1 MGKTTSIAWCDS
13 TVTPIFGCSKASEAC
28 EHCYAEKIA
37 VMRAHNPKVA
47 HLYEGT
53 IKDGHWS
60 GRLNLFPERMEETF
74 RWRASR
80 RIFVA
85 SQSDLFHQAV
95 PTSFLDAVFSAIVRA
110 PQHTFILLT
119 KRARRMR
126 DYLRELDSLGDAAR
140 RERLADATWNPA
152 LRPPNSSAEAAA
164 HRAAL
169 EHPLGWPLRNVHT
182 YVTIENQQRMEERLP
197 ALLETPSVLRG
208 VSMEPLLDDIDL
220 TRCPRGE
227 YSALDDDFHNA
238 FSGDGWSV
246 DCMEY
251 PATSKNG
258 PRIGHVIAGGET
270 GTRWARA
277 SLPAWFRAQRDQCA
291 KYGCAFTFKQWGEW
305 SPGPPVIPGATFKG
319 VPGALPDGTVLKR
332 WGAKATGRL
341 LDGVEHLALPQI
353 GDAAKR
359 G

>member
-13 TVTPIFGCSKASEAC
+13 TVTPLFGCAKVSEAC

-37 VMRAHNPKVA
+37 VMRAHNQKVA

-53 IKDGHWS
+53 VKDGHWS
-60 GRLNLFPERMEETF
+60 GRLNLLPERMKEVL
-74 RWRASR
+74 RWKKPR

-85 SQSDLFHQAV
+85 SQSDLFHEDV
-95 PTSFLDAVFSAIVRA
+95 PDEFLDTVFAYMAMA

-119 KRARRMR
+119 KRAKRMR
-126 DYLRELDSLGDAAR
+126 DYIVYGGGTCIRIGIR
-140 RERLADATWNPA
+140 Q
-152 LRPPNSSAEAAA
+152 
-164 HRAAL
+164 AL
-169 EHPLGWPLRNVHT
+169 ERMGFPDIGAVGQALPNVHT

-208 VSMEPLLDDIDL
+208 VSMEPLLGDIDL
-220 TRCPRGE
+220 TRCPRGK

-238 FSGDGWSV
+238 LSGEGWSV

-258 PRIGHVIAGGET
+258 PRIDHVIAGGES
-270 GTRWARA
+270 GRGARP
-277 SLPAWFRAQRDQCA
+277 SHPAWFRAQRDQCA
-291 KYGCAFTFKQWGEW
+291 KYGCVFTFKQWGEW
-305 SPGPPVIPGATFKG
+305 GQYRKDLMEHGSPITTPRGYAPKQIV
-319 VPGALPDGTVLKR
+319 VEGTPMLRYGK
-332 WGAKATGRL
+332 KLCGRL

-353 GDAAKR
+353 ANDEPEGR
-359 G
+359 